1 MSQTDEVRSGIRGM
15 WASVTDGWAVHAD
28 ENDERAAGL
37 TAGMLDAAAVAPGQR
52 VLELACGPG
61 GTGIAAAE
69 RVGPD
74 GEVVL
79 SDVVEG
85 MVAIAATRA
94 EAAGL
99 TNVRSR
105 VLDIEAIDEPD
116 GSFDVVLCREGL
128 MFAVDPRR
136 AAGEIARVLRPGGR
150 AAIATWGPRAD
161 NPWLA
166 IVLDAVGAH
175 LGMEMPP
182 PGVPGPFTLAD
193 AGELASVLR
202 DGGLTDVEV
211 DRVAVPYESTV
222 DHWWDRT
229 CACAGPIA
237 QLLAGLPEESRDAIR
252 AHAFAAAAPHEVD
265 GAAAAFAGACCSLRH
280 PAVTGGSLRWRSAAF
295 SRPRRPGA
303 VRRRACRGGA
313 GGRRPRR

>member
-1 MSQTDEVRSGIRGM
+1 
-15 WASVTDGWAVHAD
+15 
-28 ENDERAAGL
+28 
-37 TAGMLDAAAVAPGQR
+37 

-61 GTGIAAAE
+61 GTGIAAAG
-69 RVGPD
+69 RVGPE

-99 TNVRSR
+99 TNVRSAVR
-105 VLDIEAIDEPD
+105 DIEAIEEPD

-136 AAGEIARVLRPGGR
+136 GVGEIARVLRPGGR
-150 AAIATWGPRAD
+150 AAIAVWGPRAD

-202 DGGLTDVEV
+202 DGGLADVEV
-211 DRVAVPYESTV
+211 GEVAVPYESEL
-222 DHWWDRT
+222 DPWWVRT

-237 QLLAGLPEESRDAIR
+237 QLLESLPEESRDAIR
-252 AHAFAAAAPHEVD
+252 DHAFDAAAPFVVD
-265 GAAAAFAGACCSLRH
+265 GVLRLPGVSLV
-280 PAVTGGSLRWRSAAF
+280 ATG
-295 SRPRRPGA
+295 
-303 VRRRACRGGA
+303 RAS
-313 GGRRPRR
+313 